1 MGRRSPVRPTGQ
13 DGDVPEIHETLLP
26 GVGVRH
32 EFTTSK
38 GERLALLTHR
48 TGRRELALYDRNDPD
63 ACRTV
68 LHLDAED
75 AGALGEMLGLRQVS
89 DAVKAAQQLE
99 GVAIDWITVPPA
111 SASAESTIGDGQF
124 RTRTGAS
131 IVAIIR
137 GDSTIP
143 APGPEASFA
152 AGDVVVAVGT
162 PEGLRRVRSLI
173 ES

>member
-1 MGRRSPVRPTGQ
+1 
-13 DGDVPEIHETLLP
+13 VPEIHETLLP

-32 EFTTSK
+32 EFTTSG

-48 TGRRELALYDRNDPD
+48 TGRRELAVYDRNDPD

-68 LHLDAED
+68 LHLNTED
-75 AGALGEMLGLRQVS
+75 AGALGEVLGLSQVS
-89 DAVKAAQQLE
+89 DAVRAAQRLE

-152 AGDVVVAVGT
+152 AGDVVVAIGT
-162 PEGLRRVRSLI
+162 PEGLRSMRSLI